1 MNREPLWIVKIGG
14 SLMDTSALVPWLA
27 AIAGTE
33 GPARLVVAG
42 GGPFADQVR
51 AAQQRLGFDDLA
63 AHRMAI
69 LAMQQ
74 YALVLQALEPRLGLV
89 ESEEEVAAL
98 RRVGG
103 RAVWLPWCM
112 IGTDG
117 TIEPSWEITSDSLAL
132 ILARRLAAE
141 RLVLVKSAA
150 MQAGADLASLAAA
163 GVVDA
168 AFTRL
173 AAGFEQR
180 IAFAHR
186 DAPPLGTLFPASSRV
201 HG

>member
-14 SLMDTSALVPWLA
+14 SLMDAPALHPWLA
-27 AIAGTE
+27 TIAGTE

-74 YALVLQALEPRLGLV
+74 YGLALQSLEPRLGLV
-89 ESEEEVAAL
+89 ESAEGIAEL
-98 RRVGG
+98 RQGGG
-103 RAVWLPWCM
+103 RAVWLPWRM
-112 IGTDG
+112 IGTDR
-117 TIEPSWEITSDSLAL
+117 TIEPSWDITSDSLAL

-141 RLVLVKSAA
+141 RLVLVKSAT
-150 MQAGADLASLAAA
+150 MQAGTDLASLAAA

-173 AAGFEQR
+173 AAGFEER

-186 DAPPLGTLFPASSRV
+186 DAPPLGALFPATSRL